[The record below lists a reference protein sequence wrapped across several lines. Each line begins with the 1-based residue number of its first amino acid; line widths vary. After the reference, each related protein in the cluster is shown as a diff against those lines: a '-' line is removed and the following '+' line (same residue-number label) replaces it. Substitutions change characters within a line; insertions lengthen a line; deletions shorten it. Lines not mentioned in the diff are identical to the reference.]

1 VHSPLSLRAAVAG
14 LVPGGDPL
22 GAVRAAIDA
31 EYAPLDCLLTD
42 SGTSALRLAIEVA
55 ASQAGGSDA
64 LVALPA
70 YCCFD
75 VATAADGAEVG
86 AVLYDLDPATLSPDP
101 ASLDR
106 AMSAGAAA
114 LVVAHLYGFPVDL
127 DIAARAAEKTGA
139 LLIEDAAQGV
149 GGSYRGVPLG
159 KHGSLSVLSFGRGKG
174 RTGGRG
180 GALLANDER
189 GKRLMMVARA
199 RISAARTSPAA
210 PATLLA
216 QWGLARPGW
225 YRLPASLPF
234 LGLGDTVYRPSRPA
248 RRMDRLSA
256 ATLAATWSEAAVE
269 SEARKANAIRL
280 GVALQGVRGVAL
292 IAPIPDSAPGYLRL
306 PALLPDSRIARSA
319 RSLGIAPGY
328 PTSLADLDGFGPR
341 RADAG
346 GLVQGARALAGRLVT
361 IPTHRWLHEEDLA
374 AIRVWAAG
382 LE

>member
-70 YCCFD
+70 YCCYD

-101 ASLDR
+101 VSLDR

-114 LVVAHLYGFPVDL
+114 LVVAHLYGFAVDL
-127 DIAARAAEKTGA
+127 DLAARAAEKTGA

-189 GKRLMMVARA
+189 GKRLMSAARA
-199 RISAARTSPAA
+199 RIAAARVSPSA
-210 PATLLA
+210 PARLLA

-225 YRLPASLPF
+225 YRVPASLPF
-234 LGLGDTVYRPSRPA
+234 LGLGETVYRPPSLA
-248 RRMDRLSA
+248 RRMDRVSA
-256 ATLAATWSEAAVE
+256 ATLAATWREAGVE
-269 SEARKANAIRL
+269 SEARRANASRL
-280 GVALQGVRGVAL
+280 IAALRGVTGVALS
-292 IAPIPDSAPGYLRL
+292 APVPESEPGYLRL
-306 PALLPDSRIARSA
+306 PALLADSRSARDV

-328 PTSLADLDGFGPR
+328 PTSLADLEGFGAR

-346 GLVQGARALAGRLVT
+346 SLVQGARSLAGRLVT
-361 IPTHRWLHEEDLA
+361 LPAHGWLRDEDVA
-374 AIRVWAAG
+374 AIRFWAAG
-382 LE
+382 QE

>member
-22 GAVRAAIDA
+22 GAVRAAIEA

-64 LVALPA
+64 MVALPA
-70 YCCFD
+70 YCCYD

-86 AVLYDLDPATLSPDP
+86 VVLYDLDPFTLSPDP

-114 LVVAHLYGFPVDL
+114 LVVAHLYGYAVDL
-127 DIAARAAEKTGA
+127 DLAARATEQSGA

-189 GKRLMMVARA
+189 GKRLMAAARA
-199 RISAARTSPAA
+199 RIAAGRTSVAA
-210 PATLLA
+210 PAKLIA
-216 QWGLARPGW
+216 QWGLSRPGW

-256 ATLAATWSEAAVE
+256 ATLAATWSEAAVA
-269 SEARKANAIRL
+269 SEARRANAARL
-280 GVALQGVRGVAL
+280 VSALQEISGINLVTPL
-292 IAPIPDSAPGYLRL
+292 PNTAPGYLRL
-306 PALLPDSRIARSA
+306 PALLSESRRARSGK
-319 RSLGIAPGY
+319 SLGIVPGY
-328 PTSLADLDGFGPR
+328 PASLADLEGFGAR
-341 RADAG
+341 RADSG
-346 GLVQGARALAGRLVT
+346 TLVQGARTLAGTLVT
-361 IPTHRWLHEEDLA
+361 IPTHGWLRDEDIA
-374 AIRVWAAG
+374 AVRSWAAG
-382 LE
+382 DG

>member
-14 LVPGGDPL
+14 LVPGGDPM

-70 YCCFD
+70 YCCYD

-101 ASLDR
+101 VSLDR

-114 LVVAHLYGFPVDL
+114 LVVAHLYGFAVDL
-127 DIAARAAEKTGA
+127 NLAARAAAKTGA

-189 GKRLMMVARA
+189 GKRLMSAARA
-199 RISAARTSPAA
+199 RIAAARVSPSA
-210 PATLLA
+210 PVKLLA

-234 LGLGDTVYRPSRPA
+234 LGLGDTVYRPPKLA
-248 RRMDRLSA
+248 RGMDRVCA
-256 ATLAATWSEAAVE
+256 ATLSSTWSEAAAETEV
-269 SEARKANAIRL
+269 RLANASR
-280 GVALQGVRGVAL
+280 L
-292 IAPIPDSAPGYLRL
+292 IAALEGVKGVELVAPMPGAEPGYLRF
-306 PALLPDSRIARSA
+306 PALLPDSRSARSA

-328 PTSLADLDGFGPR
+328 PTSLADLEGFGSR

-346 GLVQGARALAGRLVT
+346 SLVQGARSLAGRLVT
-361 IPTHRWLHEEDLA
+361 LPTHGWLRDEDIA
-374 AIRVWAAG
+374 AIRFWAAG

>member
-14 LVPGGDPL
+14 LVPGGDPP

-31 EYAPLDCLLTD
+31 EYAPLDCILTD

-70 YCCFD
+70 YCCYD

-101 ASLDR
+101 VSLDR

-114 LVVAHLYGFPVDL
+114 LVVAHLYGFAVDL
-127 DIAARAAEKTGA
+127 DLAARAAAKTGA

-189 GKRLMMVARA
+189 GKRLMSAARA
-199 RISAARTSPAA
+199 RIAAARVSPSASA
-210 PATLLA
+210 KLLA

-234 LGLGDTVYRPSRPA
+234 LGLGDTVYRPPSLA

-256 ATLAATWSEAAVE
+256 ATLAATWGHASAE
-269 SEARKANAIRL
+269 SEARRANARRL
-280 GVALQGVRGVAL
+280 IAALQGVTGVTL
-292 IAPIPDSAPGYLRL
+292 VAPIPGSEPGYLRL
-306 PALLPDSRIARSA
+306 PALLADSRSAREA

-328 PTSLADLDGFGPR
+328 PTSLADLEGFGSR

-346 GLVQGARALAGRLVT
+346 SLVQGARSLAGRLVT
-361 IPTHRWLHEEDLA
+361 LPTHGWLREDDIA
-374 AIRVWAAG
+374 AIRCWAAG
-382 LE
+382 QE